1 MKKLIAAAA
10 FAVLTLNVA
19 TAQTTEAAKPAQATT
34 TAKTEWKEKDEF
46 HKVIAQTFHPME
58 EGNFEPIRK
67 RSGELYEKALA
78 WQNAKAPSEYDNAK
92 IANTLKQLTAET
104 KRLDDAI
111 KGGANDAAITDG
123 LTKVHDTFHTIV
135 GLCSPGHDDHE
146 GHEGHNHGD
155 HDHSD
160 PNHKH

>member
-1 MKKLIAAAA
+1 MKKLIAAMA
-10 FAVLTLNVA
+10 FAAAVFSLNVSN
-19 TAQTTEAAKPAQATT
+19 AQTTEAAKPAQATA

-58 EGNFEPIRK
+58 DGNYDPIRK
-67 RSGELYEKALA
+67 RSSELYEKALA
-78 WQNAKAPSEYDNAK
+78 WQNAKAPAEYDNAK
-92 IANTLKQLTAET
+92 IASTLKQLTAET

-111 KGGANDAAITDG
+111 KGGANDAAINEG
-123 LTKVHDTFHTIV
+123 LTKIHDTFHTIV
-135 GLCSPGHDDHE
+135 GLCTPGHDDHE
-146 GHEGHNHGD
+146 GHNHGG